1 MQKPQRMA
9 QGLKTFTV
17 IWIGQFISTIGSGLS
32 GFALG
37 VWLYQ
42 ETGSTTLFA
51 ISMFV
56 YFLPTV
62 VFAPFAGVI
71 TDRFDRRVVM
81 LLADSLA
88 GVGTVSVAI
97 LYFTG
102 NLAVWHIYVVHVF
115 YSVANTLQWPAY
127 AAATSQ
133 LVPKKHLGRA
143 SGMNQIGD
151 AVSNLIA
158 PAAAGALYVTL
169 GLEVILAADI
179 ITYLVAIGTLLAVRF
194 PKVRATATGEESK
207 ESFWSEV
214 LFGWRYLV
222 TRKGFIRLQ
231 VILAGLNFCI
241 SVTLPL
247 FTPMILEMAGPDT
260 LGYMTSIIGIGLLLG
275 TLVMSIWGGPRRHI
289 FGTYAFESLFGLS
302 ILLTGVSEWIVLIVA
317 ARFLGMFALPLAN
330 GNTQAIWLSKVPQD
344 IQGRVFSARRMISF
358 SIIPIAYLLA
368 GPLSEKF
375 FIPALAEGGALVDS
389 VGRWFGTGPERGMG
403 LMFVFFGAVYL
414 LLCLGILLNKHV
426 RRIELDLPDAD
437 PAEPQ
442 ELAPAASEML

>member
-1 MQKPQRMA
+1 MEQTKRTVRGM
-9 QGLKTFTV
+9 KTFTL

-51 ISMFV
+51 ISMFI

-62 VFAPFAGVI
+62 LFAPFAGVI

-81 LLADSLA
+81 LAADSLA
-88 GVGTVSVAI
+88 ALGTVFVAVY
-97 LYFTG
+97 YFTG
-102 NLAVWHIYVVHVF
+102 SLAVWHIYVVHIV

-158 PAAAGALYVTL
+158 PAVAGALYVSV

-179 ITYLVAIGTLLAVRF
+179 FTFLVAIGTLLLVRF
-194 PKVRATATGEESK
+194 PQVAASETGEEGK

-214 LFGWRYLV
+214 LFGWRYLIS
-222 TRKGFIRLQ
+222 RKGFIRLQ
-231 VILAGLNFCI
+231 IILAGLNFCI
-241 SVTLPL
+241 SVTSPL

-260 LGYMTSIIGIGLLLG
+260 LGYMSSIIGVGLLLG
-275 TLVMSIWGGPRRHI
+275 TLVMSAWGGPKRHI
-289 FGTYAFESLFGLS
+289 FGTFAFESLFGLS
-302 ILLTGVSEWIVLIVA
+302 ILLTGVTEWIVLIVA

-358 SIIPIAYLLA
+358 SIIPLAYLLA
-368 GPLSEKF
+368 GPLSEGV
-375 FIPALAEGGALVDS
+375 FIPALDDGGALVNS
-389 VGRWFGTGPERGMG
+389 VGRWFGTGPDRGMG
-403 LMFVFFGAVYL
+403 LMFVVFGVLYL
-414 LLCLGILLNKHV
+414 LLCLAILLNKHV
-426 RRIELDLPDAD
+426 RRLELDLPDVVQVED
-437 PAEPQ
+437 
-442 ELAPAASEML
+442 